1 MQLFLKKKKKF
12 NCVQILRKA
21 HNFMSVNKKIIGKCI
36 FSKKHYALQLFIEYL
51 IFLDKQL

>member
-1 MQLFLKKKKKF
+1 
-12 NCVQILRKA
+12 
-21 HNFMSVNKKIIGKCI
+21 MSVNKKIVGKCI